1 MKPPR
6 ESSAIAGSPVEV
18 AWIMKVRPL
27 RQARILGEI
36 VFIPVVVLIVACAN
50 HRCPSFIE
58 SMHPQVFAFSMAL
71 GFSSATMSAICEIR
85 LFLNRKCPRCRRDF
99 FNFWG
104 PLGEWRRRCQFCHFA
119 LYPAVEN
126 KASP

>member
-6 ESSAIAGSPVEV
+6 ESSAIARSPVEV

-27 RQARILGEI
+27 RQVRILGEI
-36 VFIPVVVLIVACAN
+36 VFIPIAVLIAACAY
-50 HRCPSFIE
+50 HRCPSSIE
-58 SMHPQVFAFSMAL
+58 SMHPQVFALCLAL
-71 GFSSATMSAICEIR
+71 GFSSATMSAVCEIK

-99 FNFWG
+99 FNLWG
-104 PLGEWRRRCQFCHFA
+104 PFGEWRRRCQFCRFA
-119 LYPAVEN
+119 LYPEVES